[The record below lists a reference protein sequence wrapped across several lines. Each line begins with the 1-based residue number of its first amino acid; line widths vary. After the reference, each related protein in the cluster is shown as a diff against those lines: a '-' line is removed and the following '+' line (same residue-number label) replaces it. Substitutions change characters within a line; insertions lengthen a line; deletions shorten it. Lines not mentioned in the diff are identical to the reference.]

1 MNVAVL
7 QFRLRIDGCGSLK
20 EKRRIV
26 KSLKDRARQRFNV
39 SIAEVDDHD
48 IWGSAVLGASSVG
61 VDAGSAEG
69 SLRALLKF
77 VEAYRDASLE
87 DHQLEIL

>member
-7 QFRLRIDGCGSLK
+7 QFTLRIPGCGSLK
-20 EKRRIV
+20 EKRSV
-26 KSLKDRARQRFNV
+26 LKSLKDRARRRFNV

-48 IWGSAVLGASSVG
+48 VWGTAVLGAASVG
-61 VDAGSAEG
+61 VDAASAEG

-77 VEAYRDASLE
+77 VETVRDADLD
-87 DHQLEIL
+87 DHQLEVL

>member
-20 EKRRIV
+20 EKRSIV
-26 KSLKDRARQRFNV
+26 KSLKDRARRRFNIA
-39 SIAEVDDHD
+39 IAEVDDHD
-48 IWGSAVLGASSVG
+48 VWGSAVLGASSVG
-61 VDAGSAEG
+61 VDAASAEG

-77 VEAYRDASLE
+77 VEGYRDAELE
-87 DHQLEIL
+87 DHQLEVL